1 MIRLLCF
8 LACWSACGIP
18 LVAADDPVVGQ
29 AVNPVPP
36 SIVLILVDDL
46 GYGDVGCYG
55 NDFVDTP
62 HIDALAQDGLRFTD
76 FYASAAVCSPT
87 RFAIQSGQNPA
98 RGGITAHIPGHWRP
112 FETVITPRVPAAMPL
127 DVSTV
132 GECLQTAGWATG
144 YIGKWHLGND
154 RMFAPSKQGYEKS
167 VVINGPHLPSR
178 YSVAFSSPPQ
188 RPDQYRTE
196 FEADLA
202 VDFIRNHSSSPYF
215 LMVSPFA
222 VHIPLGAM
230 SEKAEKYRRRSVEKG
245 RRLPHPIY
253 AAMIEHV
260 DDMVG
265 RIVAAVEA
273 TERSENTMIV
283 FTSDNG
289 GLRKRYDYREDVDDV
304 VSDLSPLRGEKGTL
318 YEGGI
323 RIPTIIRCPSR
334 VPAGVT
340 THRVAV
346 SHDFYPTF
354 AALAGADL
362 PANQTIDGVDLSADW
377 LGDAGD
383 RPPVYWHYPH
393 YHHDRPASAVRDGR
407 YKLIEALDG
416 SGEVELFDL
425 ETDIAEA
432 HDLAASK
439 PGIKNKLLQQ
449 LRRWR
454 TEVNAQTTVP
464 NPSHDPDRAG
474 LWYSYRSGGPIDSGA
489 RKRFPPT
496 EQD

>member
-1 MIRLLCF
+1 MFRVPCL
-8 LACWSACGIP
+8 LACWLACGTSF
-18 LVAADDPVVGQ
+18 
-29 AVNPVPP
+29 AVSAPP

-46 GYGDVGCYG
+46 GYGDLGCYG

-62 HIDALAQDGLRFTD
+62 HIDALAKRGLRFTD

-112 FETVITPRVPAAMPL
+112 FESVVTPRVPAAMPL
-127 DVSTV
+127 DIVTV
-132 GECLQTAGWATG
+132 GECLRSAGMATG

-154 RMFAPSKQGYEKS
+154 QAFAPSNQGYESS

-178 YSVAFSSPPQ
+178 YTVAFSRPPQ
-188 RPDQYRTE
+188 RPDKYRTE

-202 VDFIRNHSSSPYF
+202 VDFIRNHSATPYF

-230 SEKAEKYRRRSVEKG
+230 SEKAEKYRKRSTELD

-265 RIVAAVEA
+265 RIVEAVDG
-273 TERSENTMIV
+273 TEQADDTIIV

-304 VSDLSPLRGEKGTL
+304 VSDLLPLRGEKGTL

-323 RIPTIIRCPSR
+323 RIPTIIRYPGR
-334 VPAGVT
+334 VPAGAT
-340 THRVAV
+340 TNRVAV

-354 AALAGADL
+354 ASLAGAEL
-362 PANQTIDGVDLSADW
+362 PSNQTLDGVDLSKDW
-377 LGDAGD
+377 TGVSK
-383 RPPVYWHYPH
+383 RRSPVYWHYPH

-407 YKLIEALDG
+407 FKLIEALDG

-425 ETDIAEA
+425 EADISEQ
-432 HDLAASK
+432 HDLSESRPDVKAE
-439 PGIKNKLLQQ
+439 LLQQ

-454 TEVNAQTTVP
+454 IAVNAQTTVP

-474 LWYSYRSGGPIDSGA
+474 LWYSYRTGGPIDSGA
-489 RKRFPPT
+489 RKRFPTT
-496 EQD
+496 ERD